1 MRRRSCMVLA
11 LLLLIILV
19 FTSCTSGST
28 ATNAEY
34 QDVKESAATEARYC
48 GSVNSDV
55 FPYTSCRYV
64 DQILDENYV
73 TYFSREDAVDRGK
86 RPCKAC
92 KP

>member
-1 MRRRSCMVLA
+1 MRRRICLILA
-11 LLLLIILV
+11 LLLMVLFL
-19 FTSCTSGST
+19 TSCTSGST
-28 ATNAEY
+28 ATDTEY
-34 QDVKESAATEARYC
+34 HEVKQSAATEARYC

-55 FPYTSCRYV
+55 FHYTSCRYV

-86 RPCKAC
+86 RPCKVC